1 MVCSKPSKRYW
12 IRHSL
17 GYSAQING
25 TDNQRKEAQQQK
37 GTTTH
42 PLENSICCIPHFLN
56 KTDNLTALVEFPMHC
71 AQISDFQLFPPFI
84 FIIIIVVIT
93 ILITEVLDK
102 HLRVKI
108 THNLDVSMMT
118 SSFSNS

>member
-42 PLENSICCIPHFLN
+42 SLENSMCCTPHLLT
-56 KTDNLTALVEFPMHC
+56 KTDNLTALVEFPMHYI
-71 AQISDFQLFPPFI
+71 QINDFQLFPPIYFYYYYCCYYY
-84 FIIIIVVIT
+84 
-93 ILITEVLDK
+93 
-102 HLRVKI
+102 
-108 THNLDVSMMT
+108 
-118 SSFSNS
+118 SNNGGFGQALESKNY

>member
-25 TDNQRKEAQQQK
+25 TDDQRKEAQQQK

-42 PLENSICCIPHFLN
+42 PLENSMCCIPHFLN
-56 KTDNLTALVEFPMHC
+56 KTDNLTALVEFPMHYT
-71 AQISDFQLFPPFI
+71 QINYFLP

-108 THNLDVSMMT
+108 TNNLE
-118 SSFSNS
+118 